1 MGEYANVKSKKFFQL
16 LKWLSNHKRF
26 EVVHGGRHVA
36 KAHAIET
43 NSSYPLPLSHKE
55 VNKNIVKDF
64 RDWLVRNN
72 VCTTEEFDEHIG

>member
-1 MGEYANVKSKKFFQL
+1 MGEYANIKSKRFYRL

-26 EVVHGGRHVA
+26 EIMPGGRHTT
-36 KAHAIET
+36 KARAIET
-43 NSSYPLPLSHKE
+43 NSSYPLPLSHGE

-72 VCTTEEFDEHIG
+72 ICQIEEFDEHLR